1 MFQLMKPQ
9 ETKTVP
15 KPTKKAIE
23 YKLTQSAHGFVI
35 IFPIEPNTPK
45 SKINFDLTSAG
56 ICVSVGDDQ
65 PAIAGCFLKN
75 INTEKSSWEVTEKTV
90 EITLTKETPENW
102 PVFIHSPY
110 QEKID
115 PHSYYL
121 LSFFFEGTKR
131 YTFAFDALMSAADGG
146 HYHSILKVATIL
158 TTPTNFPIQPND
170 EKALYYW
177 KKAGSMGDPQA
188 LFMVGCFHFSGTACE
203 KDFKLAAKYFNE
215 SIEKGCD
222 APYYNLGILYLK
234 GGNGVEQNHKLAYSN
249 LIKAAEALSP
259 DAMIQLALMRSD
271 GIYVKKDL
279 EISREWVKNAK
290 ELDST
295 IQIPEQLFENDKT
308 LASAILKESEKK
320 NETKKTEV
328 ESDVGSDIESDD
340 EENEMEEQPTRF
352 KWLFTFSS
360 LAVVTGLSLL
370 SFEKNN
376 NDEEL

>member
-1 MFQLMKPQ
+1 MKPQ
-9 ETKTVP
+9 ESEKGP
-15 KPTKKAIE
+15 KPTKKAVE
-23 YKLTQSAHGFVI
+23 YKLTQSTHAFAV

-45 SKINFDLTSAG
+45 SKINFDLTATG

-65 PAIAGCFLKN
+65 PAIAGCFLKH

-90 EITLTKETPENW
+90 EITLIKEAPENW
-102 PVFIHSPY
+102 PVFIYSPY

-131 YTFAFDALMSAADGG
+131 YKFAFDALLSAAEGG
-146 HYHSILKVATIL
+146 HYHSILKVATIF

-188 LFMVGCFHFSGTACE
+188 LFMVGCYNFSGTACP
-203 KDFKLAAKYFNE
+203 KDFKLAAKYFTE

-234 GGNGVEQNHKLAYSN
+234 GGNGVEPNHELAYQN
-249 LIKAAEALSP
+249 LIKAAEAKSP
-259 DAMIQLALMRSD
+259 DAMIQLALMHSE
-271 GIYVKKDL
+271 GVYVKEDL
-279 EISREWVKNAK
+279 EISREWVKKAK
-290 ELDST
+290 EIDST
-295 IQIPEQLFENDKT
+295 IQIPEQLFKKDKT
-308 LASAILKESEKK
+308 LASTILKVSEKK

-328 ESDVGSDIESDD
+328 ESDVESDD
-340 EENEMEEQPTRF
+340 EDNEMEDRPTRF
-352 KWLFTFSS
+352 KWLFTFGS

-370 SFEKNN
+370 NFEKSNKDTQVEVQTKN
-376 NDEEL
+376 